1 MQFSAE
7 IKEVKAKKL
16 ASMDMSYRI
25 IIETSDP
32 AVLALGAMSPE
43 TLVRIKVEPTDG

>member
-1 MQFSAE
+1 MKFDAE

-16 ASMDMSYRI
+16 ASMDMSYRV

-43 TLVRIKVEPTDG
+43 TLVTIEVTPNG